1 MKKFMLLTVLGMLF
15 VSQTSFATGIK
26 SCTAS
31 PAGVWVKFLLNFHRP
46 KMDCKSGFGLCL
58 LVTAGIEVSG
68 ESSEQNLCVV
78 RGQLNERNQLI
89 IQVEEEALNKY
100 EGGAALPF
108 FNGKTSISILDPY
121 TLPDASCRALGSS
134 VPLTIKPGNYP
145 VSYENGVYEVVFQL

>member
-1 MKKFMLLTVLGMLF
+1 MKKFMLLSMLGMLF
-15 VSQTSFATGIK
+15 FSQTSFATEMK

-46 KMDCKSGFGLCL
+46 KMDCQSGFGLCL
-58 LVTAGIEVSG
+58 LVTAGIEVAG
-68 ESSEQNLCVV
+68 ESTEQNLCLV
-78 RGQLNERNQLI
+78 RGQLNERNQFI

-108 FNGKTSISILDPY
+108 FKGKTSISILDPY
-121 TLPDASCRALGSS
+121 TIPDGSCRALGLSA
-134 VPLTIKPGNYP
+134 PLTIKPGNYP